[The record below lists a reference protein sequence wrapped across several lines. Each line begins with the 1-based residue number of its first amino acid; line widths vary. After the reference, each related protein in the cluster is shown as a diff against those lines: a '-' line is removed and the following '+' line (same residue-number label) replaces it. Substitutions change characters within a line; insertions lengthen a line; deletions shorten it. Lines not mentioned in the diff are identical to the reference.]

1 MTKHQP
7 RRALKEDETPTGS
20 AAGAATAAS
29 NPVRVQQTR
38 QPSPPALA
46 VTT

>member
-7 RRALKEDETPTGS
+7 RRALKEDETSTGS
-20 AAGAATAAS
+20 AAGTATAS
-29 NPVRVQQTR
+29 KPVRVQQTR